1 MKRLLK
7 QYRNLLFKTFMLN
20 TTNANLSQK
29 EINLINQYESKMQE
43 IKQEL
48 YKYNVIL

>member
-7 QYRNLLFKTFMLN
+7 QYRSLLFKTFMLN
-20 TTNANLSQK
+20 ANESLTQK
-29 EINLINQYESKMQE
+29 EMLLINQYESKMQE

-48 YKYNVIL
+48 YKHNVII

>member
-7 QYRNLLFKTFMLN
+7 QYRNLMFKTFMLN
-20 TTNANLSQK
+20 ANESLTQK
-29 EINLINQYESKMQE
+29 EILLVNQYESKMQE

-48 YKYNVIL
+48 YKQHNVII

>member
-20 TTNANLSQK
+20 TTNGSLSQK
-29 EINLINQYESKMQE
+29 EMLLITQYESKMQE

-48 YKYNVIL
+48 YKHNVII